1 MWLRY
6 VEDMSVKD
14 IAAVLDR
21 SVSWTKVNLLRGRKI
36 LDQEINEANPQLK
49 SKAYG

>member
-14 IAAVLDR
+14 ISTALER
-21 SVSWTKVNLLRGRKI
+21 SVSWTKVNLMRGRQV
-36 LDQEINEANPQLK
+36 LDAEMNGAEAK
-49 SKAYG
+49 SEAYG